1 MHHQHREIILVLI
14 HESRVTNVN
23 GIFFFFFFLLCGCG
37 SGEIVHSCLGDA
49 KVDLGNEER
58 ESEALNRV

>member
-1 MHHQHREIILVLI
+1 LHRGKCVCFFFVCVGAAV
-14 HESRVTNVN
+14 SGV
-23 GIFFFFFFLLCGCG
+23 FFFFFFLLCGCG